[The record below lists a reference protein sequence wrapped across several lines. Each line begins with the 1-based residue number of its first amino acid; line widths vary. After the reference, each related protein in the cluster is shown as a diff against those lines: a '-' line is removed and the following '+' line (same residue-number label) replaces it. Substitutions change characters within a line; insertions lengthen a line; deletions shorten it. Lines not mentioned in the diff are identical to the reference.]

1 MRILI
6 VEDETRL
13 ADALAAI
20 LMEHKIMV
28 DRVASG
34 DAGVAY
40 GESGAYDLIL
50 LDVMLPG
57 LNGFQVAQTL
67 REKKINTPILMLTA
81 LDNVR
86 EKVMGLN
93 AGADDYMTKPF
104 SPEELLARIRV
115 LTRRRGEVILDKLS
129 FEDVTFHISTSE
141 LACDTTA
148 RSVRLNHK
156 EAELMQLFLR
166 QPNCI
171 LHKDQLIIKVWGY
184 DSGADDNNLE
194 AYISFLRKKLVFLGT
209 RCALVS
215 VKKMGYKLEVTE
227 C

>member
-20 LMEHKIMV
+20 LMEQKIMV
-28 DRVASG
+28 DRVSTG
-34 DAGVAY
+34 DAGLEYA
-40 GESGAYDLIL
+40 ESGAYDCIL
-50 LDVMLPG
+50 LDVMLAG
-57 LNGFQVAQTL
+57 LNGFQVAEAL
-67 REKKINTPILMLTA
+67 RQRRIDTPILMLTA
-81 LDNVR
+81 LDNVTA
-86 EKVMGLN
+86 KVKGLN

-115 LTRRRGEVILDKLS
+115 LTRRRGEVILDEIT
-129 FEDVTFHISTSE
+129 FEDVTFHISSGQ
-141 LACDTTA
+141 LSCSSTA

-156 EAELMQLFLR
+156 ESELMQLFLR
-166 QPNCI
+166 RPGCI
-171 LHKDQLIIKVWGY
+171 LRKEELIIRVWGY
-184 DSGADDNNLE
+184 DSGAGDNNLE
-194 AYISFLRKKLVFLGT
+194 AYISFLRKKLAFLGS

-215 VKKMGYKLEVTE
+215 IKKVGYKFEVPE